1 MLFLVLL
8 KVVLIWVFI
17 YLVVVVS
24 GEIFLVL
31 VKFLFDVKGD
41 GMSCLKIWFDE

>member
-41 GMSCLKIWFDE
+41 GMSYLKIWFDE